1 MVTLSIFSLCKVNIT
16 ALCSHIHL
24 LFSEDRHIIV
34 RKNRADDG
42 GLKHTNLLEFVVNA
56 GRVVVFDLVTGGH
69 RSLLG

>member
-1 MVTLSIFSLCKVNIT
+1 MSYEVDIT
-16 ALCSHIHL
+16 ASSSHIRL
-24 LFSEDRHIIV
+24 LSSKDRHIIV

-42 GLKHTNLLEFVVNA
+42 SLKHTNLLEFVVNA